1 MYLHLFFF
9 ARFPPLDSR
18 KSGFI
23 EREREKKEN
32 VEIGAAFYAQF
43 PLSAPRRAQNL
54 GVLERGGS
62 SAPPLFA
69 DFSPGKDQ
77 MCVEY
82 LQPHTKLK
90 PLEKKEKK
98 HIIVS
103 SKTEEEE
110 EEEDKGGDPPVG
122 GRQISRSETE

>member
-1 MYLHLFFF
+1 M
-9 ARFPPLDSR
+9 
-18 KSGFI
+18 
-23 EREREKKEN
+23 
-32 VEIGAAFYAQF
+32 
-43 PLSAPRRAQNL
+43 
-54 GVLERGGS
+54 
-62 SAPPLFA
+62 FA